1 MRLTPRSLQGRLLL
15 GAAIWGLLALAL
27 TELLLLYT
35 ARGQM
40 EAQLRQ
46 RLSADL
52 DQLLAASAARPDGG
66 LAIERELSDPL
77 YQRVFS
83 GHYWQV
89 ARDDAVVA
97 RSRSLWDQALPSHA
111 SVGAHAR
118 PAYLSGPRGQSLLAL
133 TRQVTLPRLEGTVR
147 LTVASDLNDV
157 EASMQRFGLVLTAG
171 FGALALGL
179 VLAAVLQV
187 RLGLRPLR
195 RLRDELIAIR
205 RADTKVLAGEY
216 PSEVAPLVAD
226 MNAVLRD
233 NQTLIERARSRAGN
247 LAHALKTPL
256 SVLGNEAHQQ
266 RRHGQTALAERLQ
279 QVTDEMQRDIDWHLA
294 HARIAAVNRPDART
308 LLSPVLARL
317 QRTLSRLFHEQRI
330 EVSPMP
336 ELAFRGE
343 AQDLEQML
351 GNLMENACKWASRQ
365 VTVTAHGQGEQLEI
379 VIEDD
384 GPGLAVE
391 ARDNVLH
398 RGRRLDESMPGSGLG
413 LSIVLELTDLYG
425 GSLALGSSSAGGLSA
440 RLRLPAAG

>member
-66 LAIERELSDPL
+66 LAIERGLSDPL

-89 ARDDAVVA
+89 ARDDVVVA
-97 RSRSLWDQALPSHA
+97 RSRSLWDQVLPSDA

-118 PAYLSGPRGQSLLAL
+118 LAYLSGPRGQSLLAL

-157 EASMQRFGLVLTAG
+157 EAAMQRFGLVLTAG

-205 RADTKVLAGEY
+205 RADTKLLAGEY

-256 SVLGNEAHQQ
+256 SVLANEAHQQ

-317 QRTLSRLFHEQRI
+317 QRTLSRLFHGQRI

-365 VTVTAHGQGEQLEI
+365 VTVTALGQGEQLEI

-384 GPGLAVE
+384 GPGLASEVQ
-391 ARDNVLH
+391 DNVLH
-398 RGRRLDESMPGSGLG
+398 RGRRLDESVPGSGLG

-425 GSLALGSSSAGGLSA
+425 GSLALGSSSSGGLSA